1 MRPRSR
7 KTDAM
12 KWKHIPVTLS
22 HSAGKI
28 KRDNVGHWRLETPK
42 PLALCVDLMPRSLFG
57 ILSLFLLVCASGKQ
71 PVNGR
76 FFMESMEQELWRFQ
90 AVYQQQFRHFF
101 FPEVNSTLFITKQ
114 F

>member
-1 MRPRSR
+1 MFVENPSFSEVCRKGKEAGECQIRPRSR

-57 ILSLFLLVCASGKQ
+57 IPS
-71 PVNGR
+71 
-76 FFMESMEQELWRFQ
+76 FFHMC
-90 AVYQQQFRHFF
+90 
-101 FPEVNSTLFITKQ
+101 
-114 F
+114 